1 MVGLRRS
8 GLVRAAR
15 VADPTWQEFAS
26 PPQPGIGRSRHKMIV
41 DALQVAHKVKVERAG
56 FGARHEPPPQALEM
70 GLSGAALQV
79 AEARL
84 FGRQKPRKPAF
95 SAARSRAAL
104 ISALM
109 NTDAAERRL
118 ALTRSKRALISALP
132 SSEKAS
138 PRFRRLAASDIRL
151 RSTMSP
157 ACSRCVVKARI
168 ARTRSSSASL
178 SASGSSW
185 VT

>member
-1 MVGLRRS
+1 MAGLRRS
-8 GLVRAAR
+8 GLVWSVR
-15 VADPTWQEFAS
+15 VADPARQEFAF
-26 PPQPGIGRSRHKMIV
+26 PLQHRIGRSRDEMVV
-41 DALQVAHKVKVERAG
+41 DALQVAHEIEVERAG
-56 FGARHEPPPQALEM
+56 FGAWHEPPPHAPEG
-70 GLSGAALQV
+70 GLGDAALH
-79 AEARL
+79 
-84 FGRQKPRKPAF
+84 KSRKPAF

-104 ISALM
+104 TSALM

-138 PRFRRLAASDIRL
+138 PRFKRLAASDIRL

-168 ARTRSSSASL
+168 ARTRSSSTLL